1 MASGKDPV
9 VAIGNTLYSSDD
21 VATQAPA
28 PSSEAATGG
37 TLGDDGEGL
46 GDAEGAEAIDLT
58 SLEGEVPKVI
68 THTPDYTRHCTSC
81 SSACAVWLC
90 TNHMDLVSMV
100 SAPVGQR
107 HNLQIA
113 SQPDAL
119 LLCRC

>member
-68 THTPDYTRHCTSC
+68 FHADHTQRCASC
-81 SSACAVWLC
+81 SSAFAVWLC
-90 TNHMDLVSMV
+90 ANHRTG
-100 SAPVGQR
+100 ATW
-107 HNLQIA
+107 
-113 SQPDAL
+113 
-119 LLCRC
+119 

>member
-58 SLEGEVPKVI
+58 SLQGEVPKVI
-68 THTPDYTRHCTSC
+68 TYAHHTLHCSSC
-81 SSACAVWLC
+81 SSAFVGLSCM
-90 TNHMDLVSMV
+90 NHRTG
-100 SAPVGQR
+100 ATW
-107 HNLQIA
+107 
-113 SQPDAL
+113 
-119 LLCRC
+119 

>member
-37 TLGDDGEGL
+37 TLGDDGEGM

-68 THTPDYTRHCTSC
+68 GTPIMC
-81 SSACAVWLC
+81 SSGVAVSLCAYYRTW
-90 TNHMDLVSMV
+90 
-100 SAPVGQR
+100 SAW
-107 HNLQIA
+107 
-113 SQPDAL
+113 
-119 LLCRC
+119 

>member
-58 SLEGEVPKVI
+58 SLEGEVPKV
-68 THTPDYTRHCTSC
+68 TNDAPLTQHCRLC
-81 SSACAVWLC
+81 SSAFAVL
-90 TNHMDLVSMV
+90 
-100 SAPVGQR
+100 
-107 HNLQIA
+107 
-113 SQPDAL
+113 
-119 LLCRC
+119 RCIDPWSESTR

>member
-68 THTPDYTRHCTSC
+68 TPARDTLQHTSC
-81 SSACAVWLC
+81 SSAFAVWLC
-90 TNHMDLVSMV
+90 ITHRTGSTW
-100 SAPVGQR
+100 
-107 HNLQIA
+107 
-113 SQPDAL
+113 
-119 LLCRC
+119 